1 MTRVPAVPQTPRSQT
16 VLGGSP
22 TEKALKRFL
31 EGIPGVDTVGAEAR
45 AAGFNTRSLKTSTK
59 KWGLD
64 TIISMVDLTTLEGA
78 DTPGKVRTL
87 AKKAAM
93 PDPYDLTAPSVAAVC
108 VYGDMVAETRAAL
121 GDWHVSKR
129 PDGVAIAAVAT
140 AFPSGRASRS
150 IWTYHIKN
158 YSWL

>member
-59 KWGLD
+59 RWGLD

-93 PDPYDLTAPSVAAVC
+93 PDPLRHHSTQRCSGVC
-108 VYGDMVAETRAAL
+108 V
-121 GDWHVSKR
+121 
-129 PDGVAIAAVAT
+129 
-140 AFPSGRASRS
+140 
-150 IWTYHIKN
+150 
-158 YSWL
+158 